1 MAIRNNV
8 KAATL
13 VGFVAVTVSFAMA
26 AAAQTDQPAKS
37 QALLASAQSWS
48 EGTGAY
54 FPNVV
59 LQTQD
64 GARVHFFDDLVKG
77 KVVVINFMFTSCKTF
92 CSRATANLVKVE
104 EALGDHLGRD
114 VRMISLTVDPAID
127 TPEVLKKYSVRY
139 GTKPGW
145 YFVTGSQKDIDA
157 IRKRL
162 GAFGDGGDKEAHT
175 GMLVYGNERFGQWES
190 MPALARPKTIVTS
203 IVALLA
209 R

>member
-13 VGFVAVTVSFAMA
+13 GGFVAVMVCFAPA
-26 AAAQTDQPAKS
+26 AAAQTDQTAKR
-37 QALLASAQSWS
+37 QVLLASAQSWS

-54 FPNVV
+54 FPNAV

-64 GARVHFFDDLVKG
+64 GARVRFFDDLVKG
-77 KVVVINFMFTSCKTF
+77 KVVVINFMFTSCKNF

-114 VRMISLTVDPAID
+114 VRMISLTVDPATD
-127 TPEVLKKYSVRY
+127 TPDVLRKYSVRY

-145 YFVTGSQKDIDA
+145 YFVTGNQKDIDA

-162 GAFGDGGDKEAHT
+162 GAFGDDGDKEAHT
-175 GMLVYGNERFGQWES
+175 GMLVYGNERIGQWES
-190 MPALARPKTIVTS
+190 MPALARPKAIVTS
-203 IVALLA
+203 IMGLLA